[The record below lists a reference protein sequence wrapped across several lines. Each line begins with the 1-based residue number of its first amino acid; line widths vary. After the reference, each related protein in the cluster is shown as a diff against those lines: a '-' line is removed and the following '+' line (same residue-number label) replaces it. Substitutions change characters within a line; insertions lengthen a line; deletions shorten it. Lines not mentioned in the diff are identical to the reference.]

1 MYWRIHILYSPIRFQ
16 NTQQYTMNT
25 ATKYSVSDAATL
37 YKKSRATLYKDIKNG
52 VLSRDHDGFIDFS
65 ELLRVYGEPFGVKQV
80 KRIDTSPIQNQNTS
94 EYTDKTVVEL
104 KNQIDFLKKQLEKA
118 EDREAKANARI
129 DTLLTLI
136 EMKPPKANMT
146 TFTDQE
152 QPQSNT
158 APAQPEPGTVDT
170 KNEGLTTLVEKENKR
185 IAVPEHVEP
194 EPPKRGFLSR
204 FFLPNG

>member
-1 MYWRIHILYSPIRFQ
+1 
-16 NTQQYTMNT
+16 MNT

-136 EMKPPKANMT
+136 EMKPPQSNMT
-146 TFTDQE
+146 TFTDQKPS
-152 QPQSNT
+152 QDIATDP
-158 APAQPEPGTVDT
+158 QPEPEQKDDEVAIP
-170 KNEGLTTLVEKENKR
+170 EQIENKR
-185 IAVPEHVEP
+185 IPVPEHVEP
-194 EPPKRGFLSR
+194 EQPKRGWLSR

>member
-1 MYWRIHILYSPIRFQ
+1 
-16 NTQQYTMNT
+16 MNT

-65 ELLRVYGEPFGVKQV
+65 ELLRVYGEPFGAKQV
-80 KRIDTSPIQNQNTS
+80 KHIDTSSIQNQNTP
-94 EYTDKTVVEL
+94 EYIDKTVVEL

-136 EMKPPKANMT
+136 EMKPPQANMT
-146 TFTDQE
+146 TFTDPKSSQDIATDPRSE
-152 QPQSNT
+152 
-158 APAQPEPGTVDT
+158 PEPKHD
-170 KNEGLTTLVEKENKR
+170 GLTTLEKTENKR
-185 IAVPEHVEP
+185 IPVPKHIEP
-194 EPPKRGFLSR
+194 EPEKRGFWRR
-204 FFLPNG
+204 FFRPYD

>member
-1 MYWRIHILYSPIRFQ
+1 
-16 NTQQYTMNT
+16 MNT

-52 VLSRDHDGFIDFS
+52 VLSRDHDGSIDFS
-65 ELLRVYGEPFGVKQV
+65 ELLRVYGEPFGAKQA
-80 KRIDTSPIQNQNTS
+80 KRIDTSSIQNQNTP

-104 KNQIDFLKKQLEKA
+104 KSQIDFLKKQLEKA
-118 EDREAKANARI
+118 EDRESKANARI

-136 EMKPPKANMT
+136 EMKPPTANMT

-152 QPQSNT
+152 PLPSMAKT
-158 APAQPEPGTVDT
+158 TPEPD
-170 KNEGLTTLVEKENKR
+170 KAEAKHEGLTTPEQTENKR
-185 IAVPEHVEP
+185 IPVPEQVEL
-194 EPPKRGFLSR
+194 EQPKRGWLSR

>member
-1 MYWRIHILYSPIRFQ
+1 
-16 NTQQYTMNT
+16 
-25 ATKYSVSDAATL
+25 
-37 YKKSRATLYKDIKNG
+37 
-52 VLSRDHDGFIDFS
+52 
-65 ELLRVYGEPFGVKQV
+65 
-80 KRIDTSPIQNQNTS
+80 
-94 EYTDKTVVEL
+94 TVVEL

-152 QPQSNT
+152 LPQSNT

-170 KNEGLTTLVEKENKR
+170 KDEGLTTLVEKENKR

>member
-1 MYWRIHILYSPIRFQ
+1 VYWRIHILYSPIRFQ

-129 DTLLTLI
+129 GVVSGNGKYSTL
-136 EMKPPKANMT
+136 
-146 TFTDQE
+146 
-152 QPQSNT
+152 
-158 APAQPEPGTVDT
+158 
-170 KNEGLTTLVEKENKR
+170 
-185 IAVPEHVEP
+185 
-194 EPPKRGFLSR
+194 R
-204 FFLPNG
+204 FFNCAQWPKFSTTYLGFASP

>member
-80 KRIDTSPIQNQNTS
+80 KRIDTSSIQNQNTS

-136 EMKPPKANMT
+136 EMKPPQANMT
-146 TFTDQE
+146 TLTDQ
-152 QPQSNT
+152 N
-158 APAQPEPGTVDT
+158 PAQPTASPADPEPEPVTSNGEV
-170 KNEGLTTLVEKENKR
+170 TTPEQSKR
-185 IAVPEHVEP
+185 YPVPEQVEP
-194 EPPKRGFLSR
+194 EPEQRGFWSR
-204 FFLPNG
+204 FFKPYG

>member
-1 MYWRIHILYSPIRFQ
+1 
-16 NTQQYTMNT
+16 MNT

-65 ELLRVYGEPFGVKQV
+65 ELLRVYGEPFGAKQA
-80 KRIDTSPIQNQNTS
+80 KRIDMSSIQNQNTH

-104 KNQIDFLKKQLEKA
+104 KSQIDFLKKQLEKA
-118 EDREAKANARI
+118 EDRESKANARI

-136 EMKPPKANMT
+136 EMKPSTANMA
-146 TFTDQE
+146 TFTGQE
-152 QPQSNT
+152 PVQPSIVKT
-158 APAQPEPGTVDT
+158 DPELDT
-170 KNEGLTTLVEKENKR
+170 TEAKHDGLTTPEQTENKR
-185 IAVPEHVEP
+185 IPVPEPVEP
-194 EPPKRGFLSR
+194 EQPKRGWLSR

>member
-94 EYTDKTVVEL
+94 EYIDKTVVEL

-136 EMKPPKANMT
+136 EMKPPQFNMT
-146 TFTDQE
+146 TFTDQK
-152 QPQSNT
+152 S
-158 APAQPEPGTVDT
+158 APDIATDPRSEPEPKDD
-170 KNEGLTTLVEKENKR
+170 GLTTPVEKENKR
-185 IAVPEHVEP
+185 IPVPEHVEP
-194 EPPKRGFLSR
+194 EQPKRGFLSR

>member
-1 MYWRIHILYSPIRFQ
+1 
-16 NTQQYTMNT
+16 MNT
-25 ATKYSVSDAATL
+25 ATKYSVSDAAML

-65 ELLRVYGEPFGVKQV
+65 ELLRVYGEPFGAKQA
-80 KRIDTSPIQNQNTS
+80 KRIDTSPIQNQNTP

-104 KNQIDFLKKQLEKA
+104 KSQIDFLKKQLEKA
-118 EDREAKANARI
+118 EDRESKANARI

-136 EMKPPKANMT
+136 EMKPPTANMT

-152 QPQSNT
+152 PLQPSMAKT
-158 APAQPEPGTVDT
+158 TPEPD
-170 KNEGLTTLVEKENKR
+170 KAEAKHEGLTTLEQTENKR
-185 IAVPEHVEP
+185 IPVPEQVEP
-194 EPPKRGFLSR
+194 EQPKRGWLSR

>member
-1 MYWRIHILYSPIRFQ
+1 
-16 NTQQYTMNT
+16 MNT

-65 ELLRVYGEPFGVKQV
+65 ELLRVYGEPFGSKQV
-80 KRIDTSPIQNQNTS
+80 KRIDTSSIQNQNTP
-94 EYTDKTVVEL
+94 EYIDKTVVEL

-136 EMKPPKANMT
+136 EMKPPQANMT
-146 TFTDQE
+146 TFTDQKSSQDIATDPRSE
-152 QPQSNT
+152 
-158 APAQPEPGTVDT
+158 PEPKHD
-170 KNEGLTTLVEKENKR
+170 GLTTPVETENKR
-185 IAVPEHVEP
+185 IPVPEHVEP
-194 EPPKRGFLSR
+194 EQPKRGWLSR

>member
-1 MYWRIHILYSPIRFQ
+1 VYWRIHILYSPIRFQ

-136 EMKPPKANMT
+136 EMKPPQSNMT
-146 TFTDQE
+146 TFTDQKPS
-152 QPQSNT
+152 QDIATDP
-158 APAQPEPGTVDT
+158 QPEPEQKDDEVAIP
-170 KNEGLTTLVEKENKR
+170 EQIENKR
-185 IAVPEHVEP
+185 IPVPEHVEP
-194 EPPKRGFLSR
+194 EQPKRGWLSR

>member
-136 EMKPPKANMT
+136 EMKPPQSNMT
-146 TFTDQE
+146 TFIDQKSAPDIATDTRSE
-152 QPQSNT
+152 L
-158 APAQPEPGTVDT
+158 EPKDD
-170 KNEGLTTLVEKENKR
+170 GLTTPVETENKR
-185 IAVPEHVEP
+185 IPVPEHVEP
-194 EPPKRGFLSR
+194 EQPKRGFLSR

>member
-1 MYWRIHILYSPIRFQ
+1 
-16 NTQQYTMNT
+16 MNT

-65 ELLRVYGEPFGVKQV
+65 ELLRVYGEPFGAKQV
-80 KRIDTSPIQNQNTS
+80 KRIDTSSIQNQNTP
-94 EYTDKTVVEL
+94 EYIDKTVVEL

-136 EMKPPKANMT
+136 EMKPPQTNMT
-146 TFTDQE
+146 TFTDQK
-152 QPQSNT
+152 SNQDIAT
-158 APAQPEPGTVDT
+158 DPRSE
-170 KNEGLTTLVEKENKR
+170 KLNEDGLTTPELTENKR
-185 IAVPEHVEP
+185 IPVPEHVEP
-194 EPPKRGFLSR
+194 EQKKRGFWSR

>member
-37 YKKSRATLYKDIKNG
+37 YKKSRATIYKDIKNG
-52 VLSRDHDGFIDFS
+52 VLSRDYDGFIDFS
-65 ELLRVYGEPFGVKQV
+65 ELLRVYGEPFGAKQA
-80 KRIDTSPIQNQNTS
+80 KRIDTSSIQNQNTP

-118 EDREAKANARI
+118 EDRESKANARI

-136 EMKPPKANMT
+136 EMKPPTANMT
-146 TFTDQE
+146 TFTDQKSSQDIATDPRSE
-152 QPQSNT
+152 S
-158 APAQPEPGTVDT
+158 EPKHD
-170 KNEGLTTLVEKENKR
+170 GLTTPVETENKR
-185 IAVPEHVEP
+185 IPVPEQVES
-194 EPPKRGFLSR
+194 EQPKRGWLSR